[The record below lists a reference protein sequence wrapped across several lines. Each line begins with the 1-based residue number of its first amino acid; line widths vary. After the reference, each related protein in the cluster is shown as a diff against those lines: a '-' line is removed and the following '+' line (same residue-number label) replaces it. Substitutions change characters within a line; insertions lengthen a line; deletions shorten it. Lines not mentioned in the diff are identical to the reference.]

1 MKDTLTGEE
10 LLGILSGKKKTVKVD
25 SIWDFKSSYGI
36 NGCIALVHR
45 IGRMRYALPHL
56 IATEVESDEF
66 KAALKII
73 KQIQKEKEVVRGKK
87 KI

>member
-1 MKDTLTGEE
+1 MKDTLTDAE
-10 LLGILSGKKKTVKVD
+10 LLGILSGKKTTVKVD

-56 IATEVESDEF
+56 VAEVEEPDEF

-73 KQIQKEKEVVRGKK
+73 KQIQKAKEEK
-87 KI
+87 